1 MIDLT
6 LVLADIRWPIAI
18 LIAWF
23 FGEIWHMWTR
33 LPRMCAYALAGFVLA
48 PSQSGFL
55 PQSQSATMLL
65 LANIAFGLIL
75 FECGYRINLRWMRA
89 NPWMIATSFAE
100 AVFTFAAVYFLIRWF
115 SLPVSMALLLA
126 ALSMATSPA
135 ALIRVV
141 NEQNSSGQV
150 TERVLHL
157 SALNCVLAV
166 FVYKIVVGLVV
177 FRTSGS
183 LWEASYSSLFDLA
196 VSVMLGVAFGF
207 AIPGLLRYSKRTS
220 QDSTLAFTVSVIC
233 VVALAHSLK
242 LSPVLAALTF
252 GLFARHRRIVMSSSQ
267 RGFGALGDLLSVLL
281 FVFIAATLEW
291 KQVLAGIGLGLGIIT
306 VRQIAKIA
314 GNLLFARI
322 GGISWR
328 KGFLTG
334 LASTPF
340 SAFVILVM
348 EQTRY
353 LGISLVDQFAP
364 LAAVALTLEIFAPVL
379 IQRALIW
386 AHEVPESR
394 EYEHAP

>member
-89 NPWMIATSFAE
+89 NPWMIATSLAE

-394 EYEHAP
+394 EYKHAP